1 MIQKVSAG
9 LFASL
14 ILGVVALFGCASG
27 GGSSSTSPAQTP
39 AETSSKVP
47 APAGPY
53 TTAPEG
59 SAFSK
64 VVMRSSEVEVRK
76 VLGEPDNTT
85 SYMTGKIFI
94 PFYFGKDAF
103 RVDWLYEGQGRIV
116 FSRGAWGDQYKV
128 IAIKYNE
135 NELK

>member
-1 MIQKVSAG
+1 MTQKISAG
-9 LFASL
+9 LLASL
-14 ILGVVALFGCASG
+14 ILGVVSLFGCASG
-27 GGSSSTSPAQTP
+27 GGSSSAPAQTP
-39 AETSSKVP
+39 AETSST
-47 APAGPY
+47 APAQVDPY
-53 TTAPEG
+53 TAAPEG

-94 PFYFGKDAF
+94 PFYFGTDAF
-103 RVDWLYEGQGRIV
+103 RADWLYEGQGRIT
-116 FSRGAWGDQYKV
+116 FSRGAWGDQHKV
-128 IAIKYNE
+128 IAIKYNK

>member
-1 MIQKVSAG
+1 MTRKISVGLLALLIMGMVS
-9 LFASL
+9 
-14 ILGVVALFGCASG
+14 LFGCASG
-27 GGSSSTSPAQTP
+27 GGSSDTSTQAPAQ
-39 AETSSKVP
+39 
-47 APAGPY
+47 AGPY
-53 TTAPEG
+53 TAPPEG

-76 VLGEPDNTT
+76 VLGEPDNTS

-94 PFYFGKDAF
+94 PFYFGTDAF
-103 RVDWLYEGQGRIV
+103 RVDWLYAGQGRIV
-116 FSRGAWGDQYKV
+116 FSRGAWGDQFKA

>member
-1 MIQKVSAG
+1 MTWKISVG
-9 LFASL
+9 LLASL
-14 ILGVVALFGCASG
+14 IVAMVSLFGCASG
-27 GGSSSTSPAQTP
+27 GGSSSTSSQTP
-39 AETSSKVP
+39 ADTSSTAP

-53 TTAPEG
+53 TTAPED

-76 VLGEPDNTT
+76 VLGEPDNTS

-94 PFYFGKDAF
+94 PFYFGTDAF
-103 RVDWLYEGQGRIV
+103 RADWLYAGQGRIV
-116 FSRGAWGDQYKV
+116 FSRGAWGDQFKV
-128 IAIKYNE
+128 TAIKYNE